1 MRDPTSYSNPLS
13 TRMHWD
19 RHQARQHAQD
29 ALRTVAAAL
38 VEAVHVQVVAGDVIR
53 AASTTFEHEA
63 EVFEMP

>member
-1 MRDPTSYSNPLS
+1 
-13 TRMHWD
+13 MHWD

-29 ALRTVAAAL
+29 ALRTVAEAL

-53 AASTTFEHEA
+53 AASTTFEREA